1 MFIRRTHTRSTATGE
16 SYITY
21 RLVRSERRAGKVRQ
35 RTLLNLG
42 RHFPVAQTHWSA
54 LCARIE
60 QRLSGQA
67 ALFDEEGKGLPLAVE
82 RQAERIAARLLAEQ
96 GAAPAPPDA
105 AGAPEG
111 GGDVQSVDVDS
122 LSLVRPRSVGVEQ
135 LALWALRQAGLEEQ
149 LQALGLT
156 GPQRAAAVGL
166 IIGRMAAPG
175 SERATHQWLAR
186 RSGLGE
192 LLDTD
197 FEAMSPM
204 QLYRTSDSLLRHR
217 AALEGHLFARVSDL
231 FALAPTITLYD
242 LTNTY
247 FEGEAPLNPAARH
260 GHSKERRSDC
270 PLLTLALDASGFVR
284 RSRVF
289 AGNVA
294 EAQTLQGML
303 TGLAAPAGALVVMD
317 RGVATEA
324 NLAWL
329 AEHGYRYLVVSR
341 ERRRAVDFEQAI
353 TIDNAGGQAV
363 ELLKVPSAD
372 GQEVRLYC
380 RSERRVRKEQAIA
393 EHLMGRFE
401 AGLDKLAAG
410 LSRRGTTKRIDKLW
424 ERIGRLKEKSR
435 GLGAHYHI
443 ELIPHDSGERA
454 RAIHWQRRPVKG
466 SLVTEPGVYC
476 LRSNE
481 TDWDEETM
489 WRTYIMLTDL
499 EAVFRSLKSEL
510 GLRPIFHHKEA
521 RAEGHLFITVLA
533 YQFVQL
539 IRHRLAAHGIRERWS
554 TLRDTLAGQCRVTAT
569 FNRGDGRTLHVRK
582 ATRAEPDQARIYQ
595 ALGADPAPGGV
606 QKTIV

>member
-1 MFIRRTHTRSTATGE
+1 MFIRRTQTRSTATGE
-16 SYITY
+16 PYTTY
-21 RLVRSERRAGKVRQ
+21 RLVRSDRVAGKVRQ

-42 RHFPVAQTHWSA
+42 RHFPVAQRHWPA

-67 ALFDEEGKGLPLAVE
+67 ALLGDDAPLAVE

-96 GAAPAPPDA
+96 APAAEGAAAP
-105 AGAPEG
+105 G
-111 GGDVQSVDVDS
+111 GGDVQAVDVDS
-122 LSLVRPRSVGVEQ
+122 FSLVRPRSVGVEQ
-135 LALWALRQAGLEEQ
+135 VGLWALRQAGLEER

-156 GPQRAAAVGL
+156 GPQRAAAMGL

-175 SERATHQWLAR
+175 SERATYQWLTQ

-192 LLDTD
+192 LLGVD

-204 QLYRTSDSLLRHR
+204 QLYRTSDVLLRHR
-217 AALEGHLFARVSDL
+217 AAIEGPLFTRVSEL

-247 FEGEAPLNPAARH
+247 FEGRAPINPKARR
-260 GHSKERRSDC
+260 GHSKEKRSDC
-270 PLLTLALDASGFVR
+270 PLLTLALVLDASGFVR
-284 RSRVF
+284 RSQVF
-289 AGNVA
+289 AGNAA
-294 EAQTLQGML
+294 EAQTLEAML
-303 TGLAAPAGALVVMD
+303 HGLGASAGALVVMD

-341 ERRRAVDFEQAI
+341 ERRRAVDFEGAI
-353 TIDNAGGQAV
+353 AINSAGEPAV
-363 ELLKVPSAD
+363 ELLKLPSAD

-393 EHLMGRFE
+393 ERLMGRFE
-401 AGLDKLAAG
+401 AGLEKLAAG
-410 LSRRGTTKRIDKLW
+410 LTRPGTTKRIDKLW

-435 GLGAHYHI
+435 GVGQHYHI
-443 ELIPHDSGERA
+443 EIDPGDSGERA
-454 RAIHWQRRPVKG
+454 RAIRWQRLAVEG
-466 SLVTEPGVYC
+466 TLLSEPGVYC
-476 LRSNE
+476 LRSNQ
-481 TDWDEETM
+481 TDWDEATM

-510 GLRPIFHHKEA
+510 GLRPIFHHNEE

-533 YQFVQL
+533 YQLVQL
-539 IRHRLAAHGIRERWS
+539 TRHQLAGQGIRERWC

-569 FNRGDGRTLHVRK
+569 FNRPDGRALHVRK

-606 QKTIV
+606 QKMIV

>member
-1 MFIRRTHTRSTATGE
+1 MFIRRTQTRSMATGE
-16 SYITY
+16 SYTTY
-21 RLVRSERRAGKVRQ
+21 RLVRSERVAGKVRQ

-42 RHFPVAQTHWSA
+42 RHFPVAPAHWPA

-60 QRLSGQA
+60 QQLSGQA

-96 GAAPAPPDA
+96 GPAAEG
-105 AGAPEG
+105 GAVPG
-111 GGDVQSVDVDS
+111 GGDVQAVDVDS

-135 LALWALRQAGLEEQ
+135 VGLWALRQAGLEER

-175 SERATHQWLAR
+175 SERATHRWLSQ

-192 LLDTD
+192 LLGVD

-204 QLYRTSDSLLRHR
+204 QLYRTSDALLRHR
-217 AALEGHLFARVSDL
+217 AAIEGALFARVSDL
-231 FALAPTITLYD
+231 FSLAPTITLYD

-247 FEGEAPLNPAARH
+247 FEGRAPINSKARR
-260 GHSKERRSDC
+260 GHSKEKRSDC
-270 PLLTLALDASGFVR
+270 PLLTLALVLDASGFVR
-284 RSRVF
+284 RSQVF
-289 AGNVA
+289 AGNAA
-294 EAQTLQGML
+294 EAQTLEAML
-303 TGLAAPAGALVVMD
+303 HGLGASAGALVVMD

-341 ERRRAVDFEQAI
+341 ERRRAVDFTGAS
-353 TIDNAGGQAV
+353 TLNSATDQAV
-363 ELLKVPSAD
+363 ELVKVPAAD

-380 RSERRVRKEQAIA
+380 RSEGRECKERAIA
-393 EHLMGRFE
+393 ERLMGRFE
-401 AGLDKLAAG
+401 AELEKLAAG
-410 LSRRGTTKRIDKLW
+410 LERPGTTKRIDKLW

-435 GLGAHYHI
+435 GVGQHYRI
-443 ELIPHDSGERA
+443 EIDPDDSGKRA
-454 RAIHWQRRPVKG
+454 RAIRWQRLAVEG
-466 SLVTEPGVYC
+466 SVVSEPGVYC

-481 TDWDEETM
+481 TGWDEATM
-489 WRTYIMLTDL
+489 WRTYTMLTDL

-533 YQFVQL
+533 YQLVQL
-539 IRHRLAAHGIRERWS
+539 IRHQLAEHGIGERWA
-554 TLRDTLAGQCRVTAT
+554 TLRETLAGHCRVTAT
-569 FNRGDGRTLHVRK
+569 FNRSDGRTLHVRK
-582 ATRAEPDQARIYQ
+582 ATRAEPDQGRIYQ